1 MRQPYP
7 AIAGINTFYEFLAR
21 IGKGVLHTCFSV
33 ISGAVVI
40 HCLITIGIEQEDGGI
55 AKEKHLIAIVPTI
68 GPVDGSGFF
77 CIKAMT
83 AP

>member
-7 AIAGINTFYEFLAR
+7 AIAGINTFYKFLVG
-21 IGKGVLHTCFSV
+21 IGERVLHPCLSV

-40 HCLITIGIEQEDGGI
+40 HRLITIGIEQEDGGI
-55 AKEKHLIAIVPTI
+55 AKEKHLIAIVPII
-68 GPVDGSGFF
+68 GPVDGGGTID
-77 CIKAMT
+77 IKAMT